1 MNNPAQ
7 NASQGKTAVSSQE
20 QVAMPREL
28 IQNVMNF
35 IAQLP
40 HKDVY
45 LLEAEL
51 GKYLNAP
58 ALSSPEPSSE
68 DTGGK

>member
-1 MNNPAQ
+1 MNDPAQ
-7 NASQGKTAVSSQE
+7 NASQGKADVSSQE
-20 QVAMPREL
+20 LVAMPREL

-40 HKDVY
+40 YKDVY

-58 ALSSPEPSSE
+58 ALASPESSPE
-68 DTGGK
+68 DNDGN